1 MDEKQF
7 IVKLIQVFP
16 NIYRAALDLSCF
28 GMFLSHG
35 MSVVVAKLKPE
46 IKWNLLL
53 LS

>member
-16 NIYRAALDLSCF
+16 KISRAALDLSCF
-28 GMFLSHG
+28 VMFLSNG
-35 MSVVVAKLKPE
+35 MSVVGAKLKPE